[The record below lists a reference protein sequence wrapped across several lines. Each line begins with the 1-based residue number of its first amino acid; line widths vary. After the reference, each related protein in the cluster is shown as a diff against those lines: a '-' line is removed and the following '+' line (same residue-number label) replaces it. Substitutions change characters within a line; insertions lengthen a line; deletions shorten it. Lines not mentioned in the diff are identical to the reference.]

1 VKSRP
6 WNSKEIA
13 YLSANAGEGAAE
25 LARQLGRSKH
35 GVEEMAFRFG
45 ISLRR
50 GLPVCPKCG
59 KYSVRDG
66 SKFGWCRPCEL
77 RHYAGV
83 NRAKL
88 AEFEADERR
97 REAAAVADAQRE
109 LWQARQQLKRA
120 RWRAKARRERAVE
133 QAGAQVEAI

>member
-35 GVEEMAFRFG
+35 GVEEMAFRLG
-45 ISLRR
+45 VSLCRR
-50 GLPVCPKCG
+50 LPVCPKCG

-83 NRAKL
+83 YRVKL
-88 AEFEADERR
+88 AELEAAERQ
-97 REAAAVADAQRE
+97 REASATADAQRE
-109 LWQARQQLKRA
+109 LWPCQ
-120 RWRAKARRERAVE
+120 RRSKTE
-133 QAGAQVEAI
+133 QFSPAQN